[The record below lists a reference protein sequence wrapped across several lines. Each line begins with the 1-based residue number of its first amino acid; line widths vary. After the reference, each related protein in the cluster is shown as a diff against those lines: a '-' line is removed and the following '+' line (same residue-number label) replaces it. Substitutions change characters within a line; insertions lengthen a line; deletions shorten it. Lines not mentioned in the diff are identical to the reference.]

1 MESALFSGLQGLFL
15 GVANLGLGQ
24 VIMILVGSALLYL
37 GIKKGYEPLLL
48 VPIGFGAI
56 LVNIPLADMMGE
68 EGFLRFFYDA
78 GVLTEVFP
86 LLIFIGIGAMT
97 DFQPLLE
104 NPKIILL
111 GAAGQFGIFLTLLLA
126 LALGFDKLDA
136 VAVAIIGACDGPT
149 AIYVSS
155 KFAPHLLG
163 AMIDFGP
170 VLANPIVLLFGA
182 AGQFGIFLTL
192 FLALWLGFLRQEAV
206 SIAVIGACDGPTAI
220 FVTSRYAPALLPAVS
235 IAAYSYMSLVPLIQ
249 PPIMRL
255 LTTDRE
261 RKIVMGVVKQPV
273 SKTTKILFPIVVTI
287 FASILAPKGA
297 PLIGTVML
305 GNLMKESGVVDRL
318 KSASENEIANI
329 VTLLLGLCIGATM
342 EADKFLR
349 AQTLLI
355 LGLGFVAISLDTAV
369 GVLFGKLMCFLTGG
383 KINPL
388 IGAAGISAFPMSARV
403 VQAEGQKYNKK
414 NYLLMHAM
422 SANAGGQ
429 IGSVIAA
436 AVMLSVLQGMGII
449 GG

>member
-1 MESALFSGLQGLFL
+1 MESTLVSGLQGLFL
-15 GVANLGLGQ
+15 GVINLGPGH
-24 VIMILVGSALLYL
+24 VIMIAVACALLYL
-37 GIKKGYEPLLL
+37 GIEKGYEPLLL

-56 LVNIPLADMMGE
+56 MVNIPLADMMGK

-97 DFQPLLE
+97 DFQPLLQ

-136 VAVAIIGACDGPT
+136 VAVAVIGACDGPT

-155 KFAPHLLG
+155 KFAPHMLG
-163 AMIDFGP
+163 A
-170 VLANPIVLLFGA
+170 
-182 AGQFGIFLTL
+182 
-192 FLALWLGFLRQEAV
+192 V
-206 SIAVIGACDGPTAI
+206 SV
-220 FVTSRYAPALLPAVS
+220 
-235 IAAYSYMSLVPLIQ
+235 AAYSYMSLVPLIQ
-249 PPIMRL
+249 PPIMRA
-255 LTTDRE
+255 LTTVKE
-261 RKIVMGVVKQPV
+261 RQIIMGTAKSQPISKI
-273 SKTTKILFPIVVTI
+273 TKIAFPIVVTI

-297 PLIGTVML
+297 PLICTVML
-305 GNLMKESGVVDRL
+305 GNLMRESGAVDRL
-318 KSASENEIANI
+318 KSASENEITNI

-342 EADKFLR
+342 EADKFLK
-349 AQTLLI
+349 AQTLLV
-355 LGLGFVAISLDTAV
+355 LALGFVAISLDTAV
-369 GVLFGKLMCFLTGG
+369 GVLFAKVMCVLTGG

-403 VQAEGQKYNKK
+403 VQVEGQKYNKK
-414 NYLLMHAM
+414 SYLLMHAM

>member
-1 MESALFSGLQGLFL
+1 MESALVSGIQGLFL
-15 GVANLGLGQ
+15 GILNLNLGH
-24 VIMILVGSALLYL
+24 VVMILIGSLLLYL
-37 GIKKGYEPLLL
+37 GIRKGYEPLLL

-56 LVNIPLADMMGE
+56 LVNIPLSEMMA
-68 EGFLRFFYDA
+68 EGGFIRYFYDI
-78 GVLTEVFP
+78 GVRTEIFP
-86 LLIFIGIGAMT
+86 LLIFVGIGAMT

-111 GAAGQFGIFLTLLLA
+111 GAAGQFGIFITLLLA

-136 VAVAIIGACDGPT
+136 VAVSIIGACDGPT

-155 KFAPHLLG
+155 KFAPHMLG
-163 AMIDFGP
+163 A
-170 VLANPIVLLFGA
+170 
-182 AGQFGIFLTL
+182 
-192 FLALWLGFLRQEAV
+192 V
-206 SIAVIGACDGPTAI
+206 SV
-220 FVTSRYAPALLPAVS
+220 
-235 IAAYSYMSLVPLIQ
+235 AAYSYMSLVPLIQ
-249 PPIMRL
+249 PPIMRA
-255 LTTDRE
+255 LTTEKE
-261 RKIVMGVVKQPV
+261 RMIVMGAVKQPI
-273 SKTTKILFPIVVTI
+273 SQTTKIMFPIVVTI

-305 GNLMKESGVVDRL
+305 GNLMKECSVVDRL
-318 KSASENEIANI
+318 KRASENEIANI

-349 AQTLLI
+349 AQTLVVLA
-355 LGLGFVAISLDTAV
+355 LGFIAISLDTAI
-369 GVLFGKLMCFLTGG
+369 GILFGKLMCVLTGG

-414 NYLLMHAM
+414 SYLLMHAM

-436 AVMLSVLQGMGII
+436 AVMLSVLQGMGIV
-449 GG
+449 GQ

>member
-1 MESALFSGLQGLFL
+1 MESAVVSGLHGLVL
-15 GVANLGLGQ
+15 GITNFGLGHAIML
-24 VIMILVGSALLYL
+24 VIACALLYL

-56 LVNIPLADMMGE
+56 LVNIPLAGIMAED
-68 EGFLRFFYDA
+68 GFLRFFYDV
-78 GVLTEVFP
+78 GVRTEVFP
-86 LLIFIGIGAMT
+86 LLIFLGIGAMT

-111 GAAGQFGIFLTLLLA
+111 GAAGQFGIFITLLLA
-126 LALGFDKLDA
+126 LAVGFDKLDA

-155 KFAPHLLG
+155 KYAPHLLG
-163 AMIDFGP
+163 A
-170 VLANPIVLLFGA
+170 
-182 AGQFGIFLTL
+182 
-192 FLALWLGFLRQEAV
+192 V
-206 SIAVIGACDGPTAI
+206 SV
-220 FVTSRYAPALLPAVS
+220 
-235 IAAYSYMSLVPLIQ
+235 AAYSYMSLVPLIQ

-255 LTTDRE
+255 LTTEKE
-261 RKIVMGVVKQPV
+261 RQIVMGAVKQPV

-318 KSASENEIANI
+318 KNASENEITNI

-342 EADKFLR
+342 EADRFLQT
-349 AQTLLI
+349 QTLLV
-355 LGLGFVAISLDTAV
+355 LGLGFIAIALDTVV
-369 GVLFGKLMCFLTGG
+369 GVLFGKLMCALTGG
-383 KINPL
+383 KVNPL
-388 IGAAGISAFPMSARV
+388 IGAAGISAFPMAARV
-403 VQAEGQKYNKK
+403 AQIQGQRYNKK

-436 AVMLSVLQGMGII
+436 AVMLSVLQGMGIV

>member
-1 MESALFSGLQGLFL
+1 MESALVSGVQGLFA
-15 GVANLGLGQ
+15 GVVNITIWQIIML
-24 VIMILVGSALLYL
+24 VIASVLLYL

-56 LVNIPLADMMGE
+56 LVNIPLADMMGKD
-68 EGFLRFFYDA
+68 GFLRFFYDA

-97 DFQPLLE
+97 DFQPLLQ

-136 VAVAIIGACDGPT
+136 VAVAVIGACDGPT

-155 KFAPHLLG
+155 KFAPHMLG
-163 AMIDFGP
+163 A
-170 VLANPIVLLFGA
+170 
-182 AGQFGIFLTL
+182 
-192 FLALWLGFLRQEAV
+192 V
-206 SIAVIGACDGPTAI
+206 SV
-220 FVTSRYAPALLPAVS
+220 
-235 IAAYSYMSLVPLIQ
+235 AAYSYMSLVPLIQ
-249 PPIMRL
+249 PPIMRA
-255 LTTDRE
+255 LTTEKE
-261 RKIVMGVVKQPV
+261 RQIVMGTAKLEPI
-273 SKTTKILFPIVVTI
+273 SKTTKIVFPIAVTI

-305 GNLMKESGVVDRL
+305 GNLLRESGVVERL

-342 EADKFLR
+342 EADKFLK

-355 LGLGFVAISLDTAV
+355 LGLGFIAISLDTVV
-369 GVLFGKLMCFLTGG
+369 GLLFGKLMCAMTGG
-383 KINPL
+383 KVNPL
-388 IGAAGISAFPMSARV
+388 IGAAGISAFPMAARV

-414 NYLLMHAM
+414 SYLLMHAM

-436 AVMLSVLQGMGII
+436 AVMLSVLQGMGIV